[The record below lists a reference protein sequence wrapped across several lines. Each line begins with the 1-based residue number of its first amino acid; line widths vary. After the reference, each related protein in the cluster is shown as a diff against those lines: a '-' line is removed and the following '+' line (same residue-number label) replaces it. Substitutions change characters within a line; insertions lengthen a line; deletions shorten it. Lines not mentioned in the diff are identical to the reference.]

1 MLCDDKFSNPVS
13 SSLSISADK
22 MGFFQYFSIVG
33 LYQCQGSDIALAV
46 QRENVLFFK
55 VDADSESFQ
64 FSDRGKRVNGIPCKS
79 RQGFCQDQIHKTIL
93 TVGNHLHKAV
103 TI

>member
-1 MLCDDKFSNPVS
+1 MLSP
-13 SSLSISADK
+13 LSKSADK
-22 MGFFQYFSIVG
+22 MGFFQYFAIVV
-33 LYQCQGSDIALAV
+33 LYQFQGSDIALTV
-46 QRENVLFFK
+46 QRENDLFFK
-55 VDADSESFQ
+55 VDTDSECFK

-103 TI
+103 AV